1 MKISANKTGSPH
13 KAGMTLDI
21 YCSPDL
27 FNTIHQWQ
35 SYLKARNLSKHTF
48 RAYNTDLQHF
58 LTFLNKHI
66 GQQISLNDL
75 SETAIRDFRSWLADK
90 AANGTSSSSRARSLA
105 GIRNFFTWM
114 DKEGILHNP
123 AAGLLSTPKR
133 PAKVP
138 RPMDIPQ
145 LFKLIDLAMDHV
157 TDWVGLRDYAFFS
170 LLYGSGLRIDEAL
183 SLNFGDWPAEGLKIR
198 IMGKG
203 GREREVP
210 LLPEARKRVEQY
222 RHAAPLSDD
231 PSAPLFCGLRGK
243 RLNQGVA
250 QKTMRDLRVSL
261 GLPETVTP
269 HALRHSFATHL
280 LGAGMNLREVQH
292 LLGHA
297 SLSTTQIYADVDHEK
312 LMEVFLKS
320 HPRAS

>member
-1 MKISANKTGSPH
+1 MRE
-13 KAGMTLDI
+13 L
-21 YCSPDL
+21 YCQPDL
-27 FNTIHQWQ
+27 ESTIDQWQ
-35 SYLKARNLSKHTF
+35 QYLKQRNLSAHTY
-48 RAYNTDLQHF
+48 RAYNSDLNQF
-58 LTFLNKHI
+58 LKFLCGHM

-75 SETAIRDFRSWLADK
+75 SEAAIRDFRSWLADK
-90 AANGTSSSSRARSLA
+90 AANGNSSSSRARSLA

-114 DKEGILHNP
+114 DKTGILHNP

-133 PAKVP
+133 AAKVP

-157 TDWVGLRDYAFFS
+157 TDWIGLRDYAFFS
-170 LLYGSGLRIDEAL
+170 LLYGSGLRIDEAI
-183 SLNFGDWPAEGLKIR
+183 SLNVGDWPNEGLKMR
-198 IMGKG
+198 ITGKG

-210 LLPEARKRVEQY
+210 LLPEARKRVEVY
-222 RHAAPLSDD
+222 RYAAPLSNDAD
-231 PSAPLFCGLRGK
+231 APLFCGLRGK

-312 LMEVFLKS
+312 LMETFMAA
-320 HPRAS
+320 HPRA